1 MQNFYALGKYLG
13 ASTAVVL
20 MAQPAFAQAVSITG
34 VQLVPTQQGLELV
47 LEVPSGTELD
57 ISSSR
62 TGNTF
67 IADIEN
73 TQLILPGGKPFEEA
87 NPVSGISSV
96 SVIPVRATQVRV
108 TVVSEQEDLVT
119 EVNQTPQG
127 LTFNVATSASSETPT
142 DNSAQAPE
150 TAPSET
156 PEASPSEGQESTP
169 GDPDLTETPPVADEE
184 DELEIVV
191 TATRTEEDIAN
202 VPRSVTVITREQL
215 DQEALLGNDLSS
227 TLGKTVPGFGP
238 PTASGRTRLQ
248 SLRGRGAQ
256 ILIDGVPQTS
266 NATFNTELSSIDPSA
281 IERIEVVRGPS
292 AVYGDGATGGVINII
307 TRSPAEEGTKTR
319 LGLTLRPNFEH
330 LSENGF
336 GYRIDAGLSAKEGKF
351 DFLVDTAFDAKGATF
366 DGEGDRIPPN
376 GLVNEN
382 FTINALIKAGV
393 DLTDTQRL
401 QFSYNFF
408 NNRFDSPFIS
418 DPAILAIE
426 GEQKAAALRVGNID
440 YERSPAQTIHN
451 FNLTYRNQ
459 DLLGSELNAQAYYR
473 ISQLTQGLSDLRAR
487 GLGIVP
493 PFLPLV
499 TQTNLDA
506 VEIGGRVQVDTPIT
520 DRLSLLWGGDL
531 SHEENEQFFTNIDPV
546 AFDANRQANVTEEL
560 SQSPF
565 YKIRNIGAFAQ
576 FTWDVVDQLSLS
588 GGARYENI
596 RLTVDD
602 YTGNP
607 FVGFGFFPPAQVQ
620 GGELTVDDVVFNAG
634 AVFKA
639 SDEVSI
645 YANFA
650 QGFSL
655 PSVGIA
661 LGLAADGSNFADNI
675 ELEPQ
680 KVNSYELGIRGDFD
694 NITLS
699 LAGFYSTSSLGSTL
713 NVDPTGITS
722 IVRAPQRNYGV
733 EFTADWTPSDKW
745 RLGTI
750 FSWNEGESDLDND
763 GNFTAL
769 STLAVQPLKATV
781 YVENETLP
789 GWRTRIQALFVGGR
803 SRAFDAEVDP
813 FDVNG
818 YTVVDLF
825 STVSL
830 GPGKLQFGIQNLFDN
845 QYIPVDS
852 QERSGLQELRRFA
865 GEGRTYSIRYSFEF

>member
-20 MAQPAFAQAVSITG
+20 MAQPAFAQVVSITG

-96 SVIPVRATQVRV
+96 SVIPVSATQVRV

-119 EVNQTPQG
+119 EVNQTAQG
-127 LTFNVATSASSETPT
+127 LTFNVATSASSDTPAE
-142 DNSAQAPE
+142 DSAQAPD
-150 TAPSET
+150 APTET
-156 PEASPSEGQESTP
+156 PEGQESTP
-169 GDPDLTETPPVADEE
+169 GDPDLTETPPVADDE

-202 VPRSVTVITREQL
+202 VPRSVTVITRDDL
-215 DQEALLGNDLSS
+215 DQEATLNNDLGQ
-227 TLGKTVPGFGP
+227 TLGKFVPGFGP
-238 PTASGRTRLQ
+238 PTANNRTRAL
-248 SLRGRGAQ
+248 SLRGRNAQ
-256 ILIDGVPQTS
+256 ILIDGVPQNS
-266 NATFNTELSSIDPSA
+266 NASFDTELSSIDPSA

-292 AVYGDGATGGVINII
+292 AVYGDGATGGVVNII
-307 TRSPAEEGTKTR
+307 TRSPAEEGAKVR
-319 LGLTLRPNFEH
+319 LGLTLRPDFEH

-336 GYRIDAGLSAKEGKF
+336 GYRVDAGLSAKEGKF
-351 DFLVDTAFDAKGATF
+351 DFLVDTAFDSKGATF
-366 DGEGDRIPPN
+366 DGFGARIPPN
-376 GLVNEN
+376 GTSNEN
-382 FTINALIKAGV
+382 FTINTLIKAGL
-393 DLTDTQRL
+393 DITDTQRV

-418 DPAILAIE
+418 DPAILAIP
-426 GEQKAAALRVGNID
+426 GDQAAAALRVGNIEF
-440 YERSPAQTIHN
+440 ERSPAQTVHN

-459 DLLGSELNAQAYYR
+459 ELLGSELNAQAYYR
-473 ISQLTQGLSDLRAR
+473 ISKLTQLPGDIR
-487 GLGIVP
+487 GQVGFAP
-493 PFLPLV
+493 PFLPLIN
-499 TQTNLDA
+499 QTNLDA
-506 VEIGGRVQVDTPIT
+506 VEIGGRLQVDTPIT
-520 DRLSLLWGGDL
+520 DRLSVLWGGDL
-531 SHEENEQFFTNIDPV
+531 SYEENEQFFTEIDPV
-546 AFDANRQANVTEEL
+546 AFDANQQANVINRLT
-560 SQSPF
+560 QTPF
-565 YKIRNIGAFAQ
+565 YTIRNIGTFAQ

-596 RLTVDD
+596 RLSADD
-602 YTGNP
+602 YVGSP
-607 FVGFGFFPPAQVQ
+607 FLGFGFFPPAQV
-620 GGELTVDDVVFNAG
+620 GGGVITVDDVVFNAG

-661 LGLAADGSNFADNI
+661 LGLAADGTNIADNI
-675 ELEPQ
+675 ALEPQ
-680 KVNSYELGIRGDFD
+680 KVNNYELGIRGNFD

-699 LAGFYSTSSLGSTL
+699 LAGFYSTSSLGSTI
-713 NVDPTGITS
+713 NVDPGGFSS

-745 RLGTI
+745 RLGTT
-750 FSWNEGESDLDND
+750 FSWNEGESDPDDD
-763 GNFTAL
+763 GTFTAL

-803 SRAFDAEVDP
+803 SRAFDDLVDP

-825 STVSL
+825 STIAL
-830 GPGKLQFGIQNLFDN
+830 GPGKLQFGVQNLFDR
-845 QYIPVDS
+845 QYFPVSS
-852 QERSGLQELRRFA
+852 QERVGIREVRRFA